1 LTFDFW
7 PLFFILWPLVPN
19 ALRLF
24 ITETPGILDL
34 SFAFRAI
41 PHQLRYIEK
50 YDGKDILFLT
60 EKSKRPGKV
69 RQGVA
74 GKWIMRE

>member
-1 LTFDFW
+1 LCEYACV
-7 PLFFILWPLVPN
+7 LN
-19 ALRLF
+19 
-24 ITETPGILDL
+24 
-34 SFAFRAI
+34 SF
-41 PHQLRYIEK
+41 QLRVSLGFFNPRHDAHHIIRVFEK

-74 GKWIMRE
+74 GKMD